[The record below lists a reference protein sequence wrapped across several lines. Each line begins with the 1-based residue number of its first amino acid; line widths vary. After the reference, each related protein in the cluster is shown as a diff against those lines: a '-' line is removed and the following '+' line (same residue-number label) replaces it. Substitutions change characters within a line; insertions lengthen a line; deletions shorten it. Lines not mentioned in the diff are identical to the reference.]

1 MMHSQLKEVFE
12 AAKKCSA
19 LNVPFVLFSYPGEKE
34 YTFFADP
41 IPDSEKEYLFVPMLG
56 APDSE
61 GFFINMFDNGGQ
73 IHPAVIEPTMS
84 AQDVLATN
92 LEKMPEAA
100 IHPSDESTSPEVYDA
115 EIVTVT
121 SLLNSRR
128 EKCVISRCINLT
140 DNENPVNVA
149 YRYFQKNPSCFRFM
163 YFTRDTGLWFGAT
176 PELLVDM
183 DILKGELHTV
193 SLAGTRDIGTNTD
206 WDEKNRL
213 EHEAVT
219 DYIVEVLR
227 SHALEVQVEN
237 DTCISFGKIEHL
249 CNRISAFGEINAENV
264 ISDLAPTPAVCGYP
278 VENAHKYIEM
288 PEHHSRH
295 CYGGWI
301 GMKEGTHSRF
311 YVNLRSA
318 FVEKRPDGSYRYNI
332 FGGGGITKK
341 SKPLTEW
348 NEAQA
353 KMEPLLSEIKASKL
367 ILGKR

>member
-176 PELLVDM
+176 P
-183 DILKGELHTV
+183 
-193 SLAGTRDIGTNTD
+193 
-206 WDEKNRL
+206 
-213 EHEAVT
+213 
-219 DYIVEVLR
+219 
-227 SHALEVQVEN
+227 
-237 DTCISFGKIEHL
+237 
-249 CNRISAFGEINAENV
+249 
-264 ISDLAPTPAVCGYP
+264 
-278 VENAHKYIEM
+278 
-288 PEHHSRH
+288 
-295 CYGGWI
+295 
-301 GMKEGTHSRF
+301 
-311 YVNLRSA
+311 
-318 FVEKRPDGSYRYNI
+318 
-332 FGGGGITKK
+332 
-341 SKPLTEW
+341 
-348 NEAQA
+348 
-353 KMEPLLSEIKASKL
+353 
-367 ILGKR
+367 

>member
-1 MMHSQLKEVFE
+1 
-12 AAKKCSA
+12 
-19 LNVPFVLFSYPGEKE
+19 
-34 YTFFADP
+34 
-41 IPDSEKEYLFVPMLG
+41 MLG

-288 PEHHSRH
+288 LEHHSRH